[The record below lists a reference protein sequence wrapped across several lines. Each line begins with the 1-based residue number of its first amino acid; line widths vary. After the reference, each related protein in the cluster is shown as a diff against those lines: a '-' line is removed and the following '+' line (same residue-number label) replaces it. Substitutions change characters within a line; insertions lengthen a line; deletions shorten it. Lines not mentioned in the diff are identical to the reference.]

1 MARPLTLLA
10 ALAVSAALGWT
21 MASCGGDDIC
31 LADSCDP
38 DVSPTPSYTVSV
50 SGNVSRFTTLVSDP
64 TTVTVI
70 VCVGLPA
77 GSGASAC
84 PKSFLAQV
92 ASNFTFSRSGVEPG
106 SETIFFWIDENQNG
120 EIDPGDPL
128 ARLSDP
134 TGRLEEVG
142 SGEQVSVTNAV
153 VDFPVEVATATI
165 TVGRSPT
172 PTPAPQPTP

>member
-1 MARPLTLLA
+1 MGRPVSLLA
-10 ALAVSAALGWT
+10 AVAASAAFAWT
-21 MASCGGDDIC
+21 ISACGGDDIC

-38 DVSPTPSYTVSV
+38 DTSPTPAYTVSV

-70 VCVGLPA
+70 VCVGLPE
-77 GSGASAC
+77 GSDASAC

-106 SETIFFWIDENQNG
+106 SETIFFWIDENSNG

-128 ARLSDP
+128 ARLADP
-134 TGRLEEVG
+134 SSKLVEVG

-153 VDFPVEVATATI
+153 VDFPVQVATATI